1 MENNDIKN
9 AVTESSISEMVEESR
24 HSGVIPL
31 AFLGGAVLISGAV
44 FAVKLI
50 KKKMHMHKISENDI
64 LDEVVIENDDDNCE
78 I

>member
-9 AVTESSISEMVEESR
+9 VTESSISEMVEESR

-50 KKKMHMHKISENDI
+50 RKKMHKNTISENDDI
-64 LDEVVIENDDDNCE
+64 NKE